1 MVVGSIVLAINIF
14 LFQGTC
20 KVMLA
25 YGKYSFS
32 QTICFK
38 GTLMIGMLIFLVL
51 AAHFMRN
58 SFDAFP
64 LDEEY
69 QDSLQ

>member
-1 MVVGSIVLAINIF
+1 MIVGSILIAVNNFI
-14 LFQGTC
+14 FQGTC

-32 QTICFK
+32 QTICLKFS
-38 GTLMIGMLIFLVL
+38 LMIGMLTFLVL

-58 SFDAFP
+58 SFDTFP
-64 LDEEY
+64 IDEDS